1 MTWVNVPAAI
11 AMVLMLCLY
20 TRRSVEIAI
29 PLAIS
34 LAMPALLVL
43 AAVRA
48 LSYVDWLS
56 AALLAGAGAW
66 LVRGIRTGRVTRTA
80 ACTFLKEQVFTPGLA
95 CFALLGVFWTLA
107 NQDRAVLNYDE
118 YSYWATQV
126 RSLYVSDGLVGGA
139 RTCCMEHAA
148 YPPGMQ
154 LLEWWFMHLLGLW
167 HEGTLYAAAFWL
179 NSAFL
184 LPLARRI
191 TWRRWW
197 QAGLFAVGVVA
208 LPTVLTGHAY
218 SMLATDTT
226 LGVIFGA
233 LMCILWTEGRAPHAP
248 LTAGALMA
256 ALVLSKQTGIL
267 WAVLGMAFL
276 LTTQGRQAL
285 RSRRWLTACAAPLVM
300 LALWQAYCRMEGLGS
315 MHLERMLSASP
326 VWDEVLWAWEWIVK
340 TLLIRPLNRSGG
352 WDGMMPLAGLPAAVW
367 AALFC
372 GVILWRVKGPLRGRC
387 VLFAAGTFALYAL
400 VVMGSAATVF
410 APEIPR
416 WQAHPE
422 RLTEV
427 VDRYFIPYFYAMA
440 CWMALLMEDAPAPR
454 ARAARGVIAVC
465 ACLGLALTVNW
476 QNLACFLPG
485 GFAARFP
492 TDNGSAWLRENLSW
506 YTRIETPDD
515 ARVLVAP
522 GTVSSM
528 RYALAPVSLV
538 ATGGLWEDGDTAEAL
553 LALADAV
560 SATHLVA
567 TEPQSAQALAEA
579 LGQEVRTD
587 TLYLI
592 ERARSAGML
601 VEVLP

>member
-11 AMVLMLCLY
+11 LLVLMLCLY

-34 LAMPALLVL
+34 LAMPVLLVL
-43 AAVRA
+43 AAARG
-48 LSYVDWLS
+48 LSYVDWFS
-56 AALLAGAGAW
+56 AVFLAVTGAW
-66 LVRGIRTGRVTRTA
+66 LVREIHGGRVTRTA
-80 ACTFLKEQVFTPGLA
+80 VCAFFKKQVFTPGLA

-118 YSYWATQV
+118 YNYWATQV
-126 RSLYVSDGLVGGA
+126 RSLYVSGGLVNGA

-154 LLEWWFMHLLGLW
+154 LMEWWFMHLRGQW
-167 HEGTLYAAAFWL
+167 HEGTLYTSAFWL

-191 TWRRWW
+191 TWRQWW
-197 QAGLFAVGVVA
+197 MTGLFVAGVIA

-233 LMCILWTEGRAPHAP
+233 LLCVLWSEGRAPYAP
-248 LTAGALMA
+248 LAAGALMT

-267 WAVLGMAFL
+267 WAVAGMAFL
-276 LTTQGRQAL
+276 LMTRGRKTL
-285 RSRRWLTACAAPLVM
+285 RNRRWLLACAAPVAM
-300 LALWQAYCRMEGLGS
+300 LALWQAFCRMEGLGS
-315 MHLERMLSASP
+315 MHIERMFSATP
-326 VWDEVLWAWEWIVK
+326 AWNEVLWAWEWIVK
-340 TLLIRPLNRSGG
+340 TLFIRPLNRSGG
-352 WDGMMPLAGLPAAVW
+352 WDGMLPLAGIPAVLW
-367 AALFC
+367 VALFC
-372 GVILWRVKGPLRGRC
+372 AVILLRVKGPLRGRC
-387 VLFAAGTFALYAL
+387 VTFTAGSFALYAL
-400 VVMGSAATVF
+400 IVMASAATVF

-440 CWMALLMEDAPAPR
+440 SWMALLMEGASLPK
-454 ARAARGVIAVC
+454 ARPVRGLIAAC

-492 TDNGSAWLRENLSW
+492 TDNGSGCGK
-506 YTRIETPDD
+506 I
-515 ARVLVAP
+515 
-522 GTVSSM
+522 
-528 RYALAPVSLV
+528 
-538 ATGGLWEDGDTAEAL
+538 
-553 LALADAV
+553 
-560 SATHLVA
+560 
-567 TEPQSAQALAEA
+567 
-579 LGQEVRTD
+579 
-587 TLYLI
+587 
-592 ERARSAGML
+592 
-601 VEVLP
+601 

>member
-11 AMVLMLCLY
+11 LLVLMLCLY

-43 AAVRA
+43 AAARG
-48 LSYVDWLS
+48 LSYVDWFS
-56 AALLAGAGAW
+56 AVFLAVTGAW
-66 LVRGIRTGRVTRTA
+66 LVREIHGGRVTRTA
-80 ACTFLKEQVFTPGLA
+80 ICAFFKKQVFTPGLA

-118 YSYWATQV
+118 YNYWATQV
-126 RSLYVSDGLVGGA
+126 RSLYVSGGLVNGA

-154 LLEWWFMHLLGLW
+154 LMEWWFMHLRGQW
-167 HEGTLYAAAFWL
+167 HEGTLYTSAFWL

-191 TWRRWW
+191 TWRQWW
-197 QAGLFAVGVVA
+197 MTGLFVAGVIA

-233 LMCILWTEGRAPHAP
+233 LLCVLWSEGRAPYAP
-248 LTAGALMA
+248 LAAGALMT

-267 WAVLGMAFL
+267 WAVAGMAFL
-276 LTTQGRQAL
+276 LMTRGRKTL
-285 RSRRWLTACAAPLVM
+285 RNRRWLLACAAPVAM
-300 LALWQAYCRMEGLGS
+300 LALWQAFCRMEGLGS
-315 MHLERMLSASP
+315 MHIERMFSATP
-326 VWDEVLWAWEWIVK
+326 AWNEVLWAWEWIVK
-340 TLLIRPLNRSGG
+340 TLFIRPLNRSGG
-352 WDGMMPLAGLPAAVW
+352 WDGMLPPAGIPAVLW
-367 AALFC
+367 VALFC
-372 GVILWRVKGPLRGRC
+372 AVILLRVKGPLRGRC
-387 VLFAAGTFALYAL
+387 VTFTAGSFALYAL
-400 VVMGSAATVF
+400 IVMASAATVF

-416 WQAHPE
+416 WQAHPQ

-440 CWMALLMEDAPAPR
+440 SWMALLMEGASLPK
-454 ARAARGVIAVC
+454 ARPVRGLIAAC

-492 TDNGSAWLRENLSW
+492 TDNGSVWLRENLSW

-528 RYALAPVSLV
+528 RYALVPVSLV
-538 ATGGLWEDGDTAEAL
+538 ATGGLWEDGDTAEML
-553 LALADAV
+553 LALADEV

-567 TEPQSAQALAEA
+567 TDPQSAQTLGEA
-579 LGQEVRTD
+579 LEQEVLTD

-592 ERARSAGML
+592 DRAQSAGLL

>member
-154 LLEWWFMHLLGLW
+154 LLEWWFMHLRGLW

-248 LTAGALMA
+248 LTAGALMT

-267 WAVLGMAFL
+267 WAALGMAFL

-372 GVILWRVKGPLRGRC
+372 GAILWRVKGPLRGRC
-387 VLFAAGTFALYAL
+387 ILFAAGTFALYAL

-410 APEIPR
+410 ALAGASRAADRGRGPVF
-416 WQAHPE
+416 HPVFL
-422 RLTEV
+422 RDGLL
-427 VDRYFIPYFYAMA
+427 DGASHGGCA
-440 CWMALLMEDAPAPR
+440 CAAGAGR
-454 ARAARGVIAVC
+454 ARGDRGM
-465 ACLGLALTVNW
+465 
-476 QNLACFLPG
+476 
-485 GFAARFP
+485 R
-492 TDNGSAWLRENLSW
+492 LSG
-506 YTRIETPDD
+506 
-515 ARVLVAP
+515 A
-522 GTVSSM
+522 G
-528 RYALAPVSLV
+528 
-538 ATGGLWEDGDTAEAL
+538 
-553 LALADAV
+553 ADRK
-560 SATHLVA
+560 
-567 TEPQSAQALAEA
+567 LAESRLLSARRVCRA
-579 LGQEVRTD
+579 LPHRQRKRLATRKPELVYPDRNAGRRAGAGGAGHRQLHALCAGPGQSGCDRRAVGGRRRGRGAAGAGGRGQRHASGGD
-587 TLYLI
+587 GAS
-592 ERARSAGML
+592 ERPGVCRGIGAGGADGHA
-601 VEVLP
+601 LPD